1 VDFST
6 RNPGLHSTCSLIL
19 FAGVN
24 PQLSGSIPHLRKDAA
39 VPGSDSEKTPA
50 GFGAWKADI
59 PMLVRLEA
67 LW

>member
-1 VDFST
+1 
-6 RNPGLHSTCSLIL
+6 LIL

-59 PMLVRLEA
+59 PLLVRLEA